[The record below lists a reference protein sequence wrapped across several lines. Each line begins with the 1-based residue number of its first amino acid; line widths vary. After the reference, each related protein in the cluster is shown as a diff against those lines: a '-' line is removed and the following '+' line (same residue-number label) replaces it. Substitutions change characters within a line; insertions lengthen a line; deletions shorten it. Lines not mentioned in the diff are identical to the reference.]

1 MTKHTLVTAGS
12 LSTGSR
18 SIEVARY
25 AHEQLEGSTLFDP
38 REHELEFCDARDWD
52 AYNDDTT
59 AWQDAVAAADQY
71 LLVVPVYNWSMSGV
85 FKNMLDLIPPDTDTG
100 DQAGVIGIGHN
111 EKGFLMTQR
120 EVTSALEY
128 FGIQRVSPAIFLQ
141 HGDWADDRLRTD
153 TQDRVDALLDAL
165 QD

>member
-1 MTKHTLVTAGS
+1 METETLVTAGS
-12 LSTGSR
+12 LSTDSR

-25 AHEQLEGSTLFDP
+25 TAEQLGGTLFDP
-38 REHELEFCDARDWD
+38 REHDLQFCDARDWA
-52 AYNDDTT
+52 AYNEDTT

-71 LLVVPVYNWSMSGV
+71 LFVVPVYNWSMSGV

-100 DQAGVIGIGHN
+100 DRAGVIGVGHN

-128 FGIQRVSPAIFLQ
+128 FSIQRVSPAVFLQ
-141 HGDWADDRLRTD
+141 HGDWEDGQLRTGA
-153 TQDRVDALLDAL
+153 QDRVDELLDVL
-165 QD
+165 RD